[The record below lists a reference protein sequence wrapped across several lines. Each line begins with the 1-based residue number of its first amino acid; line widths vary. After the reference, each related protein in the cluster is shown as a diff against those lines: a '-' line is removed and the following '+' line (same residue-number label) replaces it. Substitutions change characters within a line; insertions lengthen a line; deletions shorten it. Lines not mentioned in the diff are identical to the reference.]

1 MGMKK
6 NAIKGKLSGLL
17 ASKMRT
23 SKEKISEKNE
33 IVASELAV
41 KKNKTTLGAPD
52 KNKIDGDPNIR
63 FDSQSSYDIKSS
75 DGSLSENDQD
85 LD

>member
-17 ASKMRT
+17 ASKMKTAKDKT
-23 SKEKISEKNE
+23 SDKNE
-33 IVASELAV
+33 IASELAV
-41 KKNKTTLGAPD
+41 KKNKTAVGAPD

-63 FDSQSSYDIKSS
+63 FDS
-75 DGSLSENDQD
+75 
-85 LD
+85 